1 MDKKAKKGRNL
12 RSIFWLL
19 CLKSLQVKRPQAILG
34 IGSLVVGAA
43 VCSLLLNLYG
53 GVQHKM
59 TESFRSFGPNVIF
72 APREAASQSSSL
84 PSVME
89 ELPAGRFDSFRRRF
103 PGLAVVP
110 VLYVVAHINPAVPD
124 PLLPDGENVLAVGA
138 NLDRLLEINPDWRVQ
153 GKVSQFED
161 LDCLVGSHLA
171 TEMRLHAGDQLQIGP
186 LRSDTSEAQN
196 APQTLRIRAMVS
208 TGTSADDQVFVP
220 LAALQQIASL
230 TGKISSVDLR
240 VPGDVHEIESAI
252 RQLAAAFPG
261 ATVRPVRQIVYS
273 QGRVLATIRR
283 LMLALTALILVI
295 TALCVAATMT
305 AIVIE
310 RRKDVAVM
318 KSLGASERLVMELFL
333 SEGAVLGLLG
343 GVTGFFIGALFA
355 RGIAWRL
362 FHVPLAPSWWVFPV
376 VTFST
381 MVLAVAATMFPVR
394 IVRRIQPAVALKGA

>member
-171 TEMRLHAGDQLQIGP
+171 TEMGCMQAINC
-186 LRSDTSEAQN
+186 RSARFVPTRARRR
-196 APQTLRIRAMVS
+196 TLRRRFAS
-208 TGTSADDQVFVP
+208 GQWSRQ
-220 LAALQQIASL
+220 ALPPTTRCLCRS
-230 TGKISSVDLR
+230 
-240 VPGDVHEIESAI
+240 
-252 RQLAAAFPG
+252 
-261 ATVRPVRQIVYS
+261 
-273 QGRVLATIRR
+273 RR
-283 LMLALTALILVI
+283 
-295 TALCVAATMT
+295 
-305 AIVIE
+305 
-310 RRKDVAVM
+310 
-318 KSLGASERLVMELFL
+318 
-333 SEGAVLGLLG
+333 
-343 GVTGFFIGALFA
+343 
-355 RGIAWRL
+355 
-362 FHVPLAPSWWVFPV
+362 
-376 VTFST
+376 FS
-381 MVLAVAATMFPVR
+381 
-394 IVRRIQPAVALKGA
+394 K